1 MEINKLPKRLWL
13 FVFFCKKSL
22 RCSRSYLQCHQYLT
36 FNFFLSHFS
45 TFIIHTLKPPS
56 ATPCSYTTSSH
67 HPHTPP
73 SSISAPSPS
82 PPQQPFQHNQPFL
95 PVCAVNAYGKTR
107 VTQRDETVYRVRYRY
122 PIDGRA
128 RGKRRRAPGGNR
140 RTYRTQHLHCHRYI
154 AAVLKTDNTVSV
166 VRCHH
171 IPSGIPVK

>member
-1 MEINKLPKRLWL
+1 L
-13 FVFFCKKSL
+13 FFSAKKVSDVVVRTFSATSTLHSIFF
-22 RCSRSYLQCHQYLT
+22 YLT
-36 FNFFLSHFS
+36 SLLSLYTLS
-45 TFIIHTLKPPS
+45 NPLPPLLVPTPLRPTTPIHLLLPYRHLPL
-56 ATPCSYTTSSH
+56 H
-67 HPHTPP
+67 LL
-73 SSISAPSPS
+73 
-82 PPQQPFQHNQPFL
+82 QQPFQHNQPFL